1 MHLLYTPQLNIAL
14 WHIIYVF
21 QKALAP
27 LGINFL
33 FSEVSSEATC
43 SSNQDI
49 WHFWS
54 SQSLE
59 CQPLLLRSY
68 QGTRR
73 HICCVLIH
81 SSKVLTSPSV
91 VWSHPCFPHSHV
103 QRLKTWSLPFLLM
116 ALTHSF
122 PQLRSTF
129 AGSKGFLWTLLDLR
143 KWFKSFPWFCDFDPG
158 MNSLHGHVTTVVNS
172 ASKSILLRGI
182 FKNHGVIS
190 FLLITAD
197 KIAKA
202 TICLCISE
210 WNRGKTDSLRL
221 TVTLQVSEK
230 IMDTSRRDC
239 LDCDMMTTQKTPALA
254 HSGLV

>member
-122 PQLRSTF
+122 PQLRSTL
-129 AGSKGFLWTLLDLR
+129 AGSQE
-143 KWFKSFPWFCDFDPG
+143 SFPVDFAWLEEMVQVFSLILWFWPRHEFPAWPCDYC
-158 MNSLHGHVTTVVNS
+158 SQLS
-172 ASKSILLRGI
+172 
-182 FKNHGVIS
+182 
-190 FLLITAD
+190 
-197 KIAKA
+197 
-202 TICLCISE
+202 
-210 WNRGKTDSLRL
+210 
-221 TVTLQVSEK
+221 
-230 IMDTSRRDC
+230 
-239 LDCDMMTTQKTPALA
+239 
-254 HSGLV
+254 